1 MTPSLKLVYFNLK
14 GRAEIIR
21 LCLASGKVPFED
33 KRITQEEFATLK
45 PTLPFGQL
53 PVLHVNNF
61 VYPQSMAIVRCAS
74 TLAGIYPTDAFHLIK
89 VELILGCYDELVAPI
104 VEIMHSIPDEAAKAA
119 KTKELVEH
127 TCPKVLGYV
136 QNLISGKF
144 VLDGKFSIADVAIFS
159 IVDHYLFAMKGFNVS
174 KYPKILSVVE
184 NVKAE
189 PNIAAYLSKKV

>member
-1 MTPSLKLVYFNLK
+1 MAMVRY
-14 GRAEIIR
+14 
-21 LCLASGKVPFED
+21 AS
-33 KRITQEEFATLK
+33 AL
-45 PTLPFGQL
+45 
-53 PVLHVNNF
+53 
-61 VYPQSMAIVRCAS
+61 S
-74 TLAGIYPTDAFHLIK
+74 GIYPMEAPHVLK
-89 VELILGCYDELVAPI
+89 VESILGCYDELGMHI
-104 VEIMHSIPDEAAKAA
+104 VQILHFIPDEAAKAA

-189 PNIAAYLSKKV
+189 PNIAAYLSKKLIEREYNIMEDCLRTMTDTLLIRDGSAYDRHDHTNWDTRKS

>member
-21 LCLASGKVPFED
+21 LCFASGKVPFED
-33 KRITQEEFATLK
+33 KRITQEEFAALK

-119 KTKELVEH
+119 KIKELLED
-127 TCPKVLGYV
+127 TCPKIFGY
-136 QNLISGKF
+136 I
-144 VLDGKFSIADVAIFS
+144 
-159 IVDHYLFAMKGFNVS
+159 
-174 KYPKILSVVE
+174 
-184 NVKAE
+184 
-189 PNIAAYLSKKV
+189 

>member
-1 MTPSLKLVYFNLK
+1 MAPSIKLVYFDREA
-14 GRAEIIR
+14 RAEIIR
-21 LCLASGKVPFED
+21 ICFAFGKVPFED
-33 KRITQEEFATLK
+33 KRISKEEFAAMK
-45 PTLPFGQL
+45 PTLPLEQV
-53 PVLHVNNF
+53 PVLHVDGF
-61 VYPQSMAIVRCAS
+61 IYSQTMAMVRYAS
-74 TLAGIYPTDAFHLIK
+74 ALSGIYPMEAPHVLK
-89 VELILGCYDELVAPI
+89 VESILGCYDELGMHI
-104 VEIMHSIPDEAAKAA
+104 VQILHFIPDEAAKAA